1 MTFKPFGPGS
11 PTGGETT
18 VEGSPGN
25 RDYYPSRES
34 QGSSIGGTERAEA
47 APGSNVPA
55 KINAQA
61 GPTGGVDQ
69 SILGTGGYDY
79 NQNPTGSSLSEGDS
93 TSPDDGVYGD
103 RYPSSPGTNATGG
116 GGSVE
121 SRVSNPNPEPVRP
134 FDTSQ
139 PAKPAAGSDSGSYGS
154 RPPSSPGTN
163 AS

>member
-34 QGSSIGGTERAEA
+34 DGYSTGGESVPDSSPA
-47 APGSNVPA
+47 SSVPA
-55 KINAQA
+55 RPNPQS
-61 GPTGGVDQ
+61 GSVDSGQ
-69 SILGTGGYDY
+69 QYLGQGYDY
-79 NQNPTGSSLSEGDS
+79 SQKPTGSSVSNPEGERTSE
-93 TSPDDGVYGD
+93 DDGVYGE

-121 SRVSNPNPEPVRP
+121 ASVSNPNPEPVRP
-134 FDTSQ
+134 LDTSQ
-139 PAKPAAGSDSGSYGS
+139 PKKPSNASDQGSYGS
-154 RPPSSPGTN
+154 R
-163 AS
+163 